1 VSSSFNPRPMW
12 LEVILILIMVV
23 LSTLSCP
30 VECACEGVTVGVAA
44 SESLRSTRVLGRP
57 SELHFINRGDVKL
70 DLFLV
75 QHSREEMLVGVLDAW
90 LQMG

>member
-1 VSSSFNPRPMW
+1 MCECVS
-12 LEVILILIMVV
+12 V
-23 LSTLSCP
+23 
-30 VECACEGVTVGVAA
+30 
-44 SESLRSTRVLGRP
+44 

>member
-1 VSSSFNPRPMW
+1 
-12 LEVILILIMVV
+12 
-23 LSTLSCP
+23 
-30 VECACEGVTVGVAA
+30 VAA

>member
-1 VSSSFNPRPMW
+1 MSRSFNPRPMW

-23 LSTLSCP
+23 LSTLCCP
-30 VECACEGVTVGVAA
+30 VECACEGVTVAA